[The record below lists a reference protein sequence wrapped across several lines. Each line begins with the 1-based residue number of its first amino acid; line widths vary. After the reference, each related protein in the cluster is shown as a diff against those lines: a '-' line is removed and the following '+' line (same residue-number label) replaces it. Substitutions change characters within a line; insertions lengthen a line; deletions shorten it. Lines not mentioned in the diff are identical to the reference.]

1 VPCPTAHILFQ
12 DYAKATIEYF
22 EATDKLSG
30 LVGQHEDFAEHK
42 MLTDQ
47 THAKCHATRQALERH
62 WEEHG
67 CRVSDPTPN
76 KPAEGTR

>member
-22 EATDKLSG
+22 ETTDKLSG
-30 LVGQHEDFAEHK
+30 LVGQHGDFAEHK

-47 THAKCHATRQALERH
+47 THAKCHATR
-62 WEEHG
+62 
-67 CRVSDPTPN
+67 
-76 KPAEGTR
+76 